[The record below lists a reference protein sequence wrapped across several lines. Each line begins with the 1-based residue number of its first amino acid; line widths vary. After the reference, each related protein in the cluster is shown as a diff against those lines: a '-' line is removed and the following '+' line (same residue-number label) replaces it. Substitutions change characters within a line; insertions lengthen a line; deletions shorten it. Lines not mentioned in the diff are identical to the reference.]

1 MTDLDSILYT
11 KHGDGFVREGE
22 VSSKYGIFEWLRDGM
37 WCGCGAIEPLED
49 LLARMTR
56 SGPYRYEQY
65 RILPSEARELV
76 IKPTCYGCGL
86 PGGISCDVTAGGEDR
101 LVDFNADHQFS
112 ISLPVEGKN
121 GKPKMKAVWFCSVRC
136 ADLALLELTRKG
148 PRGKDQGIARYDHNC
163 KKLSEYRAA
172 QGYKRCPAC
181 RTINKTDFCNDV
193 CRLKYQADIAVVLQV
208 AAVVSSPS
216 EAKPCRSGKRCLRFG
231 IPIPRQPA
239 PAVEGGEFC
248 STNCR
253 YSYRAR
259 ERRES
264 LPLPGLTTH
273 IDPINASGPA

>member
-1 MTDLDSILYT
+1 MADLDAIVFT
-11 KHGDGFVREGE
+11 KQTDGFVRDGD
-22 VSSKYGIFEWLRDGM
+22 VTSKYAIFEWLQDGT
-37 WCGCGAIEPLED
+37 WCGCGGTEPLED

-65 RILPSEARELV
+65 RILPTGTRELV
-76 IKPTCYGCGL
+76 IRPTCHGCGL
-86 PGGISCDVTAGGEDR
+86 PAGISCDVAVGNEDP

-112 ISLPVEGKN
+112 ISLPVGDKN
-121 GKPKMKAVWFCSVRC
+121 GKPRMKAVSFCSVRC

-148 PRGKDQGIARYDHNC
+148 PRGKDQGSARYDHNC
-163 KKLSEYRAA
+163 KKLGEYRAA

-181 RTINKTDFCNDV
+181 RTINKTEFCDDTCRMKYEADV
-193 CRLKYQADIAVVLQV
+193 AVVLEV
-208 AAVVSSPS
+208 AEVISPPS
-216 EAKPCRSGKRCLRFG
+216 QATPCRSGKRCLRFG

-259 ERRES
+259 ERREI
-264 LPLPGLTTH
+264 LPLPGLTTE
-273 IDPINASGPA
+273 ISPINAGGPA